1 MNLTTNIINLVN
13 SQSYVLVSTID
24 GKGYIHS
31 VAKGVVNITP
41 GGAVSIIDLYK
52 KDTYNNLK
60 KNSLISV
67 TVVDEPKFMGYTLK
81 GKAKIIE
88 KDSLD
93 QNLLAQWEK
102 KVIERISRRLI
113 TSVQKDKVGS
123 HHPEAALRGLPPGRD
138 RQKGDRP
145 PERQAFTQG
154 RPRQV
159 LWRRH
164 HQEEEIARKAEGGEK
179 EDETDRQ
186 DLLAPGGFP
195 RLSQVRR

>member
-123 HHPEAALRGLPPGRD
+123 HHPEAALPHIQYLIQMQVEEVVD
-138 RQKGDRP
+138 LT
-145 PERQAFTQG
+145 PE
-154 RPRQV
+154 
-159 LWRRH
+159 H
-164 HQEEEIARKAEGGEK
+164 IKK
-179 EDETDRQ
+179 
-186 DLLAPGGFP
+186 
-195 RLSQVRR
+195 